1 MIISCE
7 KCNKSFRI
15 QDNLIPAAGRL
26 VECGSCSYKWKQFPI
41 IEEKKDQKDKIILKD
56 KIIEK
61 KITSPQ
67 VIKNKKIKTKETKKM
82 YDLDLYKEE
91 KKIGFLNILLV
102 LIISFIAIVIFL
114 DTFKNELSD
123 IFPQLNFYLDSFY
136 ETIKDVFLF
145 TKDLIK

>member
-61 KITSPQ
+61 KI
-67 VIKNKKIKTKETKKM
+67 
-82 YDLDLYKEE
+82 
-91 KKIGFLNILLV
+91 GFLNILLV